1 MYGSMKHI
9 LARAIQVFRR
19 LRARITGR
27 TSGDNHATIH
37 FRFRDRTFTLNAG
50 TPALNVIDTIAP
62 DGSYEPWVLKYLE
75 ITSDY
80 FGPDK
85 DAVDIGA
92 NIGIVSLALA
102 GLQHQGNV
110 VAIEPVSFLFACL
123 QSNLEQNQV
132 PNVTARRAI
141 IDDRDGMVREI
152 QVPAGAPGGA
162 TVAGSPDRTRIIAHS
177 ETVPTA
183 KLDTY
188 LREQH
193 PGLHVKILKIDVENW
208 ELPVLNG
215 AAETIRS
222 DDPVTLIEFNVQHR
236 SLEVERGGFDLYQ
249 RLSSLFKHLFLIDRL
264 HHDLIPIRSYAE
276 LRGAMLTGHFVED
289 LLCFNDANFLEHLRP
304 HVSAPRFPTY
314 FAGKLTLSR
323 SGRESIVSL
332 SHYPDNWCHGHDFF
346 LHARVPVHITLTNAG
361 PHEKVRLRIA
371 DGNAVSEFTLARQPV
386 ERVYGV
392 NDDGTFIHV
401 FVEQIFSAAG
411 YFQNEDPREPGIQIS
426 VREGSSE

>member
-1 MYGSMKHI
+1 MQDSRKHI
-9 LARAIQVFRR
+9 IAQAIQVLRR
-19 LRARITGR
+19 LWARITGR
-27 TSGDNHATIH
+27 TSGDNHPTIP
-37 FRFRDRTFTLNAG
+37 FRFRGRTFTLNAG

-75 ITSDY
+75 IASDY
-80 FGPDK
+80 LGPDK

-102 GLQHQGNV
+102 GLQHQGEV
-110 VAIEPVSFLFACL
+110 IAIEPVSFLFDCL
-123 QSNLEQNQV
+123 QSNLERSQV
-132 PNVTARRAI
+132 PNVTVCRAI
-141 IDDRDGMVREI
+141 IDDRDGTVREI

-162 TVAGSPDRTRIIAHS
+162 TVAGSPDRTHIIAHS
-177 ETVPTA
+177 ETVPTV

-215 AAETIRS
+215 AVETIRS
-222 DDPVTLIEFNVQHR
+222 DDPVALIEFNVQHR
-236 SLEVERGGFDLYQ
+236 SLDVERGGFDLYQ
-249 RLSSLFKHLFLIDRL
+249 RLSSLFQHLFLIDRL

-289 LLCFNDANFLEHLRP
+289 LLCFNGTGFLEHLRP
-304 HVSAPRFPTY
+304 HISAPRFPTY
-314 FAGKLTLSR
+314 FAGNFTLSR
-323 SGRESIVSL
+323 SRRETIVSL

-361 PHEKVRLRIA
+361 PHKNVRLRIA
-371 DGNAVSEFTLARQPV
+371 DGNEVSEFALVREPV
-386 ERVYGV
+386 ERGYGV
-392 NDDGTFIHV
+392 KNDGTFLHI
-401 FVEQIFSAAG
+401 FVEQSFRAAE
-411 YFQNEDPREPGIQIS
+411 YFQNEDPRELGIQIA
-426 VREGSSE
+426 VREGSS